1 MTDSLIYGFF
11 AAFLLIFLNYTVLKI
26 YKQFPTYGIALVWGS
41 LGVKLLFIS
50 AFTILIQV
58 SIKEPIIYAFTIL
71 AGILF
76 SNVQTLLTLKK
87 NGDI

>member
-1 MTDSLIYGFF
+1 MIDSLVYGFF
-11 AAFLLIFLNYTVLKI
+11 AASLLIFLNYLVLKI
-26 YKQFPTYGIALVWGS
+26 YKHFPVYGIALVWGS
-41 LGVKLLFIS
+41 LGIKLLFIS
-50 AFTILIQV
+50 AFTILIQHFV
-58 SIKEPIIYAFTIL
+58 KEPIIYAFIIL